1 MKKSIAVILS
11 FILLCSTVFLS
22 DRLKAYA
29 SGYATIQYYDTDGTL
44 LKEENG
50 TPNSAA
56 SVYKPTSQTREF
68 VAFYTD
74 ENYTNRF
81 DGNFGDEGT
90 VAKLYAKWYT
100 SISDFNNS
108 PYNIYSFK
116 VGAYGNSS
124 LNHRRWGIDTSS
136 DGMLKYSFTY
146 DADTAL
152 GGKVGSAYGNAGA
165 TPVPVGVLTDNNTI
179 YKLSPYTSYRIEFD
193 YKVTEID
200 SVNSPNGMVIRVDR
214 AYSDDILS
222 KERRALEYGQ
232 TVSGAGNRFVDLD
245 GTLDGND
252 TAEDLI
258 VDLNLINVTQASD
271 TWHSFSYSFTT
282 FDWENRYYSVDTSAW
297 DALVI
302 QASGYGVLYIDN
314 IRVIKE
320 SEATAYQIYD
330 IDGTTLLKTDFGFP
344 GQTVTLET
352 PEQPEKTF
360 IGFYSDIYCQNPIE
374 EITLGMADEEHKVYA
389 KWDSETPIAF
399 DLNNGSKQNTYT
411 LSEYSDLPDMDTYIK
426 MSGLAETDF
435 AGMDFVGWYSSTGE
449 QIKTVSKAQTRADNM
464 LYAAWNY
471 DEDLTYTYSDLELS
485 EDTKKVIA
493 AKILQPVNTYELDLT
508 IGSNVQDLTLE
519 LYASDVPQSRLLSN
533 VTVTNGYTLKAIV
546 RTQSFGAVSDMILKS
561 NKAIT
566 VTNVKITRLSK
577 TSSKQMLD
585 ASKVQYTLEAGINR
599 IIIGE
604 KLTLDFDYDKK
615 LIKTVSGDNYYIIP
629 TGLKI
634 NGDRLFINPEIEIIQ
649 DNDVNGDSNSVIMAD
664 TGEEYRFEP
673 VAENELELSVEFA
686 EKNSAAGF
694 GVVGVLKAGQ
704 KENAMRFL
712 IRVGSDNTDT
722 VFYNGS
728 EFYLKESGAVIST
741 RTNDAYNR
749 LVIDGENTIRLI
761 SNGKIYNKTD
771 CYYDYTVK
779 VSGIGS
785 EYKNRTVVCRGYM
798 ILSDENGNEFT
809 VYSDNA
815 LATNYEKVSKNING
829 VYIDIDKSFDF
840 SSCDYAI
847 TYPKFN
853 TSYLVIMR
861 LNELIEQINQKYGIT
876 VSLQKDTAVS
886 AKEILVGNTSRSADS
901 DIADDEYAIQLCGQ
915 RLMLFGN
922 SPEALVSAIDRLGF
936 LISTENN
943 IRDGYTYTAKIND
956 IEDKKINGY
965 RQIWVDNFDGE
976 RIDSKWDIYTE
987 FSTMEADNMDSAP
1000 FTMFRSSDK
1009 DHVFLKDGKLHQRI
1023 SRPSEYYG
1031 VGAKMTTSNSLWFKY
1046 GYTEISAKISPEL
1059 GIGPGFWLVGAGDND
1074 GDLFVE
1080 FDILEVFGNSKYYKA
1095 TPLRNRKGGSGMDV
1109 QSMDIDNVTVTGN
1122 SWQTC
1127 EGEDDVLF
1135 SDDYHTFGIEWTEKY
1150 YSFILDG
1157 EVVYSVDYSNSEII
1171 KEFLSQSPV
1180 YITISTTANKTWW
1193 VNEGFNGM
1201 GSMANKNTDWQYGS
1215 EYSVEYVHLYQK
1227 AGQYSGK
1234 NKVDVLNP
1242 QEIYGEWVGG
1252 ILIN

>member
-1 MKKSIAVILS
+1 MKKYIAFILS
-11 FILLCSTVFLS
+11 FALLCSSVFISDSLS
-22 DRLKAYA
+22 VYA

-44 LKEENG
+44 LKEEVG

-56 SVYKPTSQTREF
+56 TVYEPAAQTREF

-74 ENYTNRF
+74 ESYSECF
-81 DGNFGDEGT
+81 SGKFGDEGT
-90 VAKLYAKWYT
+90 VTKLYAKWYT

-108 PYNIYSFK
+108 PYNSASFK
-116 VGAYGNSS
+116 EGASGDSL
-124 LNHRRWGIDTSS
+124 LNHRRWGIDTDS
-136 DGMLKYSFTY
+136 DGALKYSFTY
-146 DADTAL
+146 NAGTGLA
-152 GGKVGSAYGNAGA
+152 GTVGSAYGNAGGTA
-165 TPVPVGVLTDNNTI
+165 VPVGILNDDRTA
-179 YKLSPYTSYRIEFD
+179 YKLSPYTTYKIEFD

-232 TVSGAGNRFVDLD
+232 TVAGAGHRFVDLD

-252 TAEDLI
+252 IAEDLI
-258 VDLNLINVTQASD
+258 VDLNLIKVTQASD

-282 FDWENRYYSVDTSAW
+282 FDWENRYYLEDTSAW

-314 IRVIKE
+314 IRVIRE

-435 AGMDFVGWYSSTGE
+435 AGMEFVGWYSSTGE

-493 AKILQPVNTYELDLT
+493 AKILQPTNTYELDLT
-508 IGSNVQDLTLE
+508 IGTNASDLTLE
-519 LYASDVPQSRLLSN
+519 LYAGDVIQAELLRG
-533 VTVTNGYTLKAIV
+533 VTVTDGYTLKAIV
-546 RTQSFGAVSDMILKS
+546 RAHSFGEVSDMVLKS

-566 VTNVKITRLSK
+566 VTKLSLTRLSK
-577 TSSKQMLD
+577 TAAEQMLD
-585 ASKVQYTLEAGINR
+585 TESAQYSLPSGIDR
-599 IIIGE
+599 VIIGD
-604 KLTLDFDYDKK
+604 KLTLDFDYKNK
-615 LIKTVSGDNYYIIP
+615 LIKTVSGVGHYILP
-629 TGLKI
+629 TGLSV
-634 NGDRLFINPEIEIIQ
+634 NGDRLFINPEIEQIQ
-649 DNDVNGDSNSVIMAD
+649 DNDVAGNSTSVAMSDS
-664 TGEEYRFEP
+664 GEEYRFDVSEDS
-673 VAENELELSVEFA
+673 ELQLSVEFS
-686 EKNSAAGF
+686 EKDSAMGF
-694 GVVGVLKAGQ
+694 GVVGALKAGTDDS
-704 KENAMRFL
+704 AMRFL
-712 IRVGSDNTDT
+712 IRIGSDNSNT
-722 VFYNGS
+722 VLYNGN
-728 EFYLKESGAVIST
+728 EFTIKERGAVIAT
-741 RTNDAYNR
+741 RTSNAYKQ
-749 LVIDGENTIRLI
+749 LVIDGKDTIKLV
-761 SNGKIYNKTD
+761 SNGKIYNKTN

-779 VSGIGS
+779 VTGITGS
-785 EYKNRTVVCRGYM
+785 YKNRTVVCRGYM

-815 LATNYEKVSKNING
+815 LATNYERVEKNKNG
-829 VYIDIDKSFDF
+829 KYVDIDKSFDF
-840 SSCDYAI
+840 SSNDYAI
-847 TYPKFN
+847 TIPKFN
-853 TSYLVIMR
+853 ASYLVVMR
-861 LNELIEQINQKYGIT
+861 LEELAEQINQKYGIT
-876 VSLQKDTAVS
+876 VSLQKDTEVS
-886 AKEILVGNTSRSADS
+886 AKEILVGNTARSAKS
-901 DIADDEYAIQLCGQ
+901 DIADDEYAITLSGQ
-915 RLMLFGN
+915 KLMLSGN
-922 SPEALVSAIDRLGF
+922 SPEALVSAIDKLST
-936 LISTENN
+936 LIAKNTD
-943 IRDGYTYTAKIND
+943 IRDGYTYTAKIDD
-956 IEDKKINGY
+956 IDDKKIKDY
-965 RQIWVDNFDGE
+965 RQIWTDNFDGE

-1009 DHVFLKDGKLHQRI
+1009 DHVIQKDGKLYQHI
-1023 SRPSEYYG
+1023 SRPSKYYG

-1074 GDLFVE
+1074 DDLFVE

-1109 QSMDIDNVTVTGN
+1109 QKMDIENVTISGN

-1127 EGEDDVLF
+1127 PGEEDDRF
-1135 SDDYHTFGIEWTEKY
+1135 SDEFHTFGIEWTEEY

-1157 EVVYSVDYSNSEII
+1157 EVVYSVDYSNSDTI
-1171 KEFLSQSPV
+1171 KNFLAQSPV
-1180 YITISTTANKTWW
+1180 HIIVSTTANKTWW

-1201 GSMANKNTDWQYGS
+1201 GSMANENTDWQYGS
-1215 EYSVEYVHLYQK
+1215 EYAVEYVHLYQK

-1234 NKVDVLNP
+1234 TKSDVLNP
-1242 QEIYGEWVGG
+1242 KEIYGNWVGG
-1252 ILIN
+1252 MLIN